1 MFGLVFTNRN
11 RKVNRSITVM
21 APVSGKIID
30 LAEVKDEVFAKKIVG
45 DGTAI
50 EPSEGVMAAPF
61 DGKIKQL
68 FPTGHAAV
76 FESKEGLTVLVHIGL
91 DTVNLNGKGFKILV
105 KEGQKVR
112 AGDAIVEFDIDF
124 IKNSGH
130 LLQTPIILPEKDK
143 IASME
148 ITEKR
153 NISKGDPLMKVD
165 LLPN

>member
-1 MFGLVFTNRN
+1 VFGLVFANRN
-11 RKVNRSITVM
+11 RKTNKSVTVM

-30 LAEVKDEVFAKKIVG
+30 LAEVKDEVFANKMVG
-45 DGTAI
+45 DGIAV
-50 EPSEGVMAAPF
+50 EPSEGLIVAPF

-68 FPTGHAAV
+68 FPTGHAVV
-76 FESKEGLTVLVHIGL
+76 FESKEGLAVLVHIGL

-124 IKNSGH
+124 IKNSGY

-148 ITEKR
+148 ITENR
-153 NISKGDPLMKVD
+153 NISTGDPLMEVD